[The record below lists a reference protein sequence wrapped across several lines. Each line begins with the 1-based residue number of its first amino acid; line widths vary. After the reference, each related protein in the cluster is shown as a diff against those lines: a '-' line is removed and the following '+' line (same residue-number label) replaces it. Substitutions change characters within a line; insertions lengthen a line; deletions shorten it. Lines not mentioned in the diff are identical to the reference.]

1 MKGLVLASSSPRRKE
16 LLAGLGI
23 SFEIVPSEVDETLP
37 RTGGF
42 GEALWEVA
50 LRKVSKVRGRLRRE
64 SWILAADTAVILD
77 VAVFGKPQHRREAAD
92 MLRALSGQTHRV
104 VTGVALA
111 GPSFQEAFSV
121 ETEVDFRSVSE
132 PEIEWYTSLD
142 EPYDKAGAYAI
153 QGRGASMIKAIRGS
167 YTNVVGLPLAETVML
182 LERAGL
188 APWSPLGP
196 FETHGF

>member
-1 MKGLVLASSSPRRKE
+1 MNGLVLASGSPRRSA

-23 SFEIVPSEVDETLP
+23 PFEIVPSQADETLP
-37 RTGGF
+37 RNEAF
-42 GEALWEVA
+42 GEALKQVA
-50 LRKVSKVRGRLRRE
+50 LRKVSEVRGRLRQKP
-64 SWILAADTAVILD
+64 WILAADTAVIMKI
-77 VAVFGKPQHRREAAD
+77 AVFGKPRHRSEAAH

-121 ETEVDFRSVSE
+121 ETEVDFRPVSE

-153 QGRGASMIKAIRGS
+153 QGCGASMIKAIRGS
-167 YTNVVGLPLAETVML
+167 YTNVVGLPLAETVTL

-188 APWSPLGP
+188 APWSPPRPIG
-196 FETHGF
+196 TCGA